1 MKSCLQRTCLNAT
14 ANAAFHTWH
23 RDGSTTRRREKSSI
37 WKTAPLSEYINK
49 AGVYHNLFIKTISNL
64 ILHILSGG
72 KRDETKKMALNQ
84 ELPHGGVLINMQNID
99 YK

>member
-49 AGVYHNLFIKTISNL
+49 AGV
-64 ILHILSGG
+64 LHILSGG